1 MITDR
6 DVREQVATAVNA
18 GGEELAA
25 GIDVDGIVDEI
36 LSRYGLVDI
45 EVIDNA
51 EFWKMVTRHDST
63 QS

>member
-6 DVREQVATAVNA
+6 DVREQVKVTVNA
-18 GGEELAA
+18 GGEDLAV

-45 EVIDNA
+45 EMIDNE
-51 EFWKMVTRHDST
+51 EFWEMVARHDST